1 MERGL
6 KPATYLLL
14 GAALLMALV
23 LSVCLGS
30 VSVPASDVLA
40 AVYRLILG
48 QPVSQTGLTPIVA
61 FVRLP
66 RVLCVLLTG
75 ASLSIAGAAMQGLL
89 QNPLADGT
97 TLGVSAGAS
106 LGAVLA
112 IAFGFAIPGLPLA
125 GTMGTATVFALFSL
139 VLILFLAE
147 RLDRS
152 LSTGTIILIGVIFS
166 MFANAIISLVV
177 TFAGERVRSIM
188 FWTMGSLAGS
198 SYQNALV
205 LLCALLVCGAVI
217 LRNAAELNAFAIG
230 ESHARHIGVD
240 TTRVRRTLLVAV
252 SVLIGV
258 TVSLGG
264 TIAFVGLVIP
274 HMTRLLTGPNHRRLL
289 PATLFFGPIFL
300 LMCDLLGRVVL
311 RPVELPIG
319 VVTSFVGSIAFVYL
333 FARARRAG

>member
-14 GAALLMALV
+14 GAALLAALV

-30 VSVPASDVLA
+30 VSVPVSDVLTA
-40 AVYRLILG
+40 IYRLVSG
-48 QPVSQTGLTPIVA
+48 QPVSQTGLEPIVA

-112 IAFGFAIPGLPLA
+112 IAFGFSIPGLPLA
-125 GTMGTATVFALFSL
+125 GTMGTATVFALCSL

-198 SYQNALV
+198 SYQNALALFFV
-205 LLCALLVCGAVI
+205 LLVSGAVI
-217 LRNAAELNAFAIG
+217 LKNAAELNAFAIG
-230 ESHARHIGVD
+230 EDHARHIGVD
-240 TTRVRRTLLVAV
+240 TTRVRRRLLVAV

-300 LMCDLLGRVVL
+300 LLCDLAGRVAL
-311 RPVELPIG
+311 RPIELPIG

-333 FARARRAG
+333 FARARRAK